1 MNAVPEAVG
10 APRTPLVDLLP
21 PEIELR
27 RKEKR
32 AQRLIVFVVVVFMAL
47 LGGAWYSV
55 YALRTAAESDLA
67 SAQELTAAKQAELAT
82 YDYLP
87 VLRAALDNAV
97 NARALAGIADIT
109 WATELNSL
117 LTAAPSNVALTTLAV
132 SAATPSEPLL
142 LDGTPFQQPDLGQLF
157 FSGEAASE
165 ADVVAFQDALDAL
178 PAFQNTFITSI
189 TIGPPAEGETPY
201 WTFTGSTR
209 ITSNALSERT
219 VTEQEFVTPSPSP
232 SAESEG

>member
-21 PEIELR
+21 PEIEMR

-32 AQRLIVFVVVVFMAL
+32 AKRLIVFVVVVFMAL

-67 SAQELTAAKQAELAT
+67 AEQDLTAAKQEELAT

-87 VLRAALDNAV
+87 VVRAALDNAV
-97 NARALAGIADIT
+97 NARAAVGSADVT
-109 WATELNSL
+109 WATQLNSL
-117 LTAAPSNVALTTLAV
+117 LTAAPTDVALTSLAV
-132 SAATPSEPLL
+132 SAATPSAPIA
-142 LDGTPFQQPDLGQLF
+142 LDGSPFQQPDLGQLF
-157 FSGEAASE
+157 FSGEATSE
-165 ADVVAFQDALDAL
+165 VAVAAFQDAIDAL
-178 PAFQNTFITSI
+178 PAFQNT
-189 TIGPPAEGETPY
+189 TISSVALKSAAEGEVPI

-209 ITSNALSERT
+209 ITSNALSGRT
-219 VTEQEFVTPSPSP
+219 VTEQTIVTPSP

>member
-21 PEIELR
+21 PEIEMR
-27 RKEKR
+27 RKAKR
-32 AQRLIVFVVVVFMAL
+32 TRRLIAVVVVLFFAL
-47 LGGAWYSV
+47 LAGAWYYTYSV
-55 YALRTAAESDLA
+55 RVSAESDLA
-67 SAQELTAAKQAELAT
+67 AEQSKTAAKQEELAT
-82 YDYLP
+82 YDYIP

-97 NARALAGIADIT
+97 NARALAGSADIT
-109 WATELNSL
+109 WATQLNSL

-165 ADVVAFQDALDAL
+165 ADVAAFQDALDEL
-178 PAFQNTFITSI
+178 PAFQNSYIASI

-209 ITSNALSERT
+209 ITSNALSVRT